1 MYFSGKIQGDP
12 RRINR
17 TRVSQSSELTGSS
30 VSSLNGDQSSLQLL
44 QDMLSH
50 VEAELDTVVH
60 DTESAPNSQRT
71 HAKQGLTGFSVA
83 LVSTLGRLVQLL
95 KQVWQVAFT
104 YCLMTSLI

>member
-1 MYFSGKIQGDP
+1 MYFSGKIQSDP

-17 TRVSQSSELTGSS
+17 TRVSQSPELAGSS
-30 VSSLNGDQSSLQLL
+30 VSSLNGDQTSLRLL

-50 VEAELDTVVH
+50 VEAELDTVVL
-60 DTESAPNSQRT
+60 DTESAPNTERT

-83 LVSTLGRLVQLL
+83 LVSTLGRLVHLL